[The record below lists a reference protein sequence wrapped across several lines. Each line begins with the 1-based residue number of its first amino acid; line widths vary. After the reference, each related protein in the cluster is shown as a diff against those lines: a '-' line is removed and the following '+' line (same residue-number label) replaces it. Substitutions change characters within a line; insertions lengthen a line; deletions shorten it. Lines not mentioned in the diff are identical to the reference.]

1 MSGFRAGT
9 AALVAPLVILWSCS
23 TASTREAETASLR
36 VGVVAPVLR
45 GNEATVDGLNFHKSA
60 LTGETLLIIGSD
72 GRPAPRILE
81 SWQPSADRLVWRFKV
96 RGGVRFHDGTP
107 ATAESLA
114 SQMQAELV
122 SSSMGAVREAVAESD
137 DTIRVTLNRPHAFL
151 FEEIS
156 FITAQRVVG
165 ESVFF
170 TGPYVVEQESLER
183 LTLKAVANHYRGKP
197 AIERIEVSTYPD
209 QRNAWSALMRDEIDM
224 LYEVSRESLDFVR
237 SESSIRGATFTRPYV
252 NLFGFNHAHPRL
264 RDPRVRQALNLA
276 VDRDALIRSGMAGE
290 GEPATG
296 HVWPRH
302 WAFDV
307 EEPKTVRYDPA
318 EALRLL
324 EAAGLHVRNEPGRM
338 PARLRLKCVVFEPL
352 NKLALVL
359 QRQLALVDVDLQLE
373 PVPSEDMI
381 PRLRA
386 AEFESFV
393 FTMASARLFTFPYQF
408 WHSGRPMFSHGYAG
422 ADDVLDR
429 VRHAN
434 SDAELKAAASALQ
447 RRFHDDPPAVFL
459 TWDRTSRAV
468 SRRFDLPETS
478 DDIYHTIARWRP
490 AARASN
496 RP

>member
-9 AALVAPLVILWSCS
+9 AALVAPLVMLWSCS
-23 TASTREAETASLR
+23 TARTLEAETASLR

-45 GNEATVDGLNFHKSA
+45 GNVSAVDGLNFYKGA
-60 LTGETLLIIGSD
+60 LTGEALLVIGGD

-81 SWQPSADRLVWRFKV
+81 SWQASPDGQVWRFKV
-96 RGGVRFHDGTP
+96 RQGVRFHDGTP
-107 ATAESLA
+107 VTAGSLA
-114 SQMQAELV
+114 PLMQTELEQ
-122 SSSMGAVREAVAESD
+122 SSMGAVQETVAETE
-137 DTIRVTLNRPHAFL
+137 DTVRVTLNQPHAFL
-151 FEEIS
+151 FEDIS
-156 FITAQRVVG
+156 FITAQRVV
-165 ESVFF
+165 EDTVFF
-170 TGPYVVEQESLER
+170 TGPYVVEQESPER
-183 LTLKAVANHYRGKP
+183 LTLKAVSNHYRGKP

-224 LYEVSRESLDFVR
+224 LYEVSRGSLDFVR
-237 SESSIRGATFTRPYV
+237 SESSIRVATFTRPYV
-252 NLFGFNHAHPRL
+252 NLFGFNHTHARL

-276 VDRDALIRSGMAGE
+276 VDREALIRSGMAGE

-302 WAFDV
+302 WAFDT

-318 EALRLL
+318 EALRLF
-324 EAAGLHVRNEPGRM
+324 EAAGLHVRDEPGRM

-352 NKLALVL
+352 NQLALVL
-359 QRQLALVDVDLQLE
+359 QRQLAMVDVDLQLE

-381 PRLRA
+381 PRLGA
-386 AEFESFV
+386 GEFESFV
-393 FTMASARLFTFPYQF
+393 FSMASARLFRFPYRF
-408 WHSGRPMFSHGYAG
+408 WHSSRPMFSHGYSG

-429 VRHAN
+429 VRHAGT
-434 SDAELKAAASALQ
+434 DEELKAAVSALQ

-468 SRRFDLPETS
+468 SRRFAVPETG
-478 DDIYHTIARWRP
+478 DDIYHTIARWKP
-490 AARASN
+490 AAQASN